1 MFQHKPVVDEFE
13 KFLQNEIVQA
23 INKKNYE
30 KARRVDESFWK
41 FIDMKEAYY
50 SKIEETAEKPAAE
63 QIKEVYKE
71 ITPVILH

>member
-50 SKIEETAEKPAAE
+50 SKIEETAEKSAAE